1 MKITRLDAVE
11 VIDVAPVEVATIE
24 VTPAPALPDPLTADW
39 IVTARQAVADA
50 QAHHVQVV
58 ANIATLQASLNALQ
72 SDLAAEL
79 SALNAMERAAPQLPE
94 SASQADLEA
103 LLAGMEL
110 SAGNQSARR
119 NQADM
124 LRRKIPLVEA
134 VLKQAQALE
143 RPAREAMNDAEHSVW
158 ALWAERIDLAGL
170 EKQLLQYRVALSA
183 AGVGFRFRNWIDSL
197 LISTRRDDE
206 LRAELA
212 ALLAIPGQEPVAD
225 DEPAIPA
232 PTQPPMR
239 LVVTDGQPVE
249 QSLTAL
255 AQLHEQA
262 APVDPLLDGSHYL
275 AATNAIYA
283 ARTMAKAA

>member
-1 MKITRLDAVE
+1 MKITRLNEVE
-11 VIDVAPVEVATIE
+11 VVDTADEVATIA
-24 VTPAPALPDPLTADW
+24 VTPAPVLPDPMTDDW
-39 IVTARQAVADA
+39 LVTARAAVTDA

-58 ANIATLQASLNALQ
+58 ANIATLQSSLNALQ
-72 SDLAAEL
+72 TDLAAEL
-79 SALNAMERAAPQLPE
+79 SALNTMERAAPELPE
-94 SASQADLEA
+94 SATQSDLEA

-110 SAGNQSARR
+110 TAGNQSARR

-134 VLKQAQALE
+134 VLKQATALE
-143 RPAREAMNDAEHSVW
+143 RPAREVMNDAEHSVW

-183 AGVGFRFRNWIDSL
+183 AGTSYRFRNWIDSL

-225 DEPAIPA
+225 DEPVESA
-232 PTQPPMR
+232 PVDPPMR
-239 LVVTDGQPVE
+239 LVVADGQPIA
-249 QSLTAL
+249 QPLTAL